1 MKLALLAILC
11 YAVGSS
17 HYPGIYYK
25 LYQHNHVYDGFG
37 RRGMEENVNQH
48 CFNHCECFIF
58 RYAECKILYRPGI
71 YAGWGTDG
79 MAFKSS

>member
-1 MKLALLAILC
+1 MKLALLEILC

-37 RRGMEENVNQH
+37 RRGM
-48 CFNHCECFIF
+48 
-58 RYAECKILYRPGI
+58 
-71 YAGWGTDG
+71 
-79 MAFKSS
+79 